1 VTSPGDGGRPP
12 IGGSPWALLGLGTE
26 LATTL
31 VLGVLV
37 GYGIDRW
44 LGTAPWFL
52 VAGSV
57 LGMTT
62 ALFNFFRKV
71 LPKR

>member
-1 VTSPGDGGRPP
+1 V
-12 IGGSPWALLGLGTE
+12 LLG
-26 LATTL
+26 
-31 VLGVLV
+31 
-37 GYGIDRW
+37 YGADRW

-52 VAGSV
+52 VAGSI
-57 LGMTT
+57 LGMIT